1 MHPDTATANTL
12 LQQALGSAAVESFG
26 LSHQI
31 LFLEFRDD
39 GPEDHVLSIDTEVES
54 NIVFEDILGLTK
66 EEKTLLLFN
75 RVNLRFVTRIACDDD
90 ANLVI
95 EFDNGVHLRF
105 TGSPKEE
112 TAEPWQLG
120 SRADFETGGYLLI
133 ATYAGGYAIW
143 DYTAKAG

>member
-1 MHPDTATANTL
+1 MHPDTATANKL
-12 LQQALGSAAVESFG
+12 LQQALGGAAVESFG

-31 LFLEFRDD
+31 PFLEFRDD
-39 GPEDHVLSIDTEVES
+39 GPQDHVLSIDTEVES

-66 EEKTLLLFN
+66 EEKMLLLFN

-95 EFDNGVHLRF
+95 GFDNGMQLRF

-112 TAEPWQLG
+112 TVEPWQLS